1 MDVVFNCTHCGQEL
15 SVEVAGAGFEI
26 QCPTCNGTLVVP
38 KATNDNT
45 RVLNPMA
52 ASAAAREEKH
62 FSVPQR
68 DAAGANAPAP
78 LIAKPLK
85 PLDAAAHEGIQ
96 TRIKTIRH
104 SDCVE
109 VGKDRFDELVSQFL
123 GKVGEADLV
132 SITAINYSH
141 QELGTR
147 AWISDFGVIIVYKG

>member
-45 RVLNPMA
+45 RVVNPMS

-68 DAAGANAPAP
+68 EAGGAGTPAP
-78 LIAKPLK
+78 LITKPLK
-85 PLDAAAHEGIQ
+85 PLEAAATEGIQ

-109 VGKDRFDELVSQFL
+109 VGRDRFDEIVSQFV
-123 GKVGEADLV
+123 GKVGEANLV
-132 SITAINYSH
+132 SINPITYSH
-141 QELGTR
+141 QELGSR
-147 AWISDFGVIIVYKG
+147 AWIMDFGVIVVYKG